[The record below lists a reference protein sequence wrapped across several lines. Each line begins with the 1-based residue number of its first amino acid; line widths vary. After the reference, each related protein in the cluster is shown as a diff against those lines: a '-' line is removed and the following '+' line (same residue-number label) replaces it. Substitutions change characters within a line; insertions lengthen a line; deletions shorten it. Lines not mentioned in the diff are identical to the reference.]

1 MSILIHNSSLISER
15 ICGGDFNP
23 FVLLSIQLY
32 SNNLTKKGGSV
43 KLIVTTPNSQHNR
56 LSNDKRLVVG
66 CQVEF
71 NDEVFFL
78 MISFDPELAKKFGL
92 HESIIFERIRIL
104 HIKNEENMQNYYQN
118 RFWVD
123 LNNHIYSKFLYY
135 ISQAD
140 VDFALENLVKLNVL
154 DELKLPELFLY
165 TLNEKFV
172 EKFKRHLN

>member
-1 MSILIHNSSLISER
+1 
-15 ICGGDFNP
+15 
-23 FVLLSIQLY
+23 
-32 SNNLTKKGGSV
+32 
-43 KLIVTTPNSQHNR
+43 
-56 LSNDKRLVVG
+56 
-66 CQVEF
+66 
-71 NDEVFFL
+71 
-78 MISFDPELAKKFGL
+78 MISFDPELAKKLGL
-92 HESIIFERIRIL
+92 HEAIIFERIRIL
-104 HIKNEENMQNYYQN
+104 HVKNEENMQNYYQN

-135 ISQAD
+135 ISKAD

>member
-1 MSILIHNSSLISER
+1 
-15 ICGGDFNP
+15 
-23 FVLLSIQLY
+23 
-32 SNNLTKKGGSV
+32 
-43 KLIVTTPNSQHNR
+43 
-56 LSNDKRLVVG
+56 
-66 CQVEF
+66 
-71 NDEVFFL
+71 

-92 HESIIFERIRIL
+92 HEAIIFERIRIL
-104 HIKNEENMQNYYQN
+104 HVKNEENMQNYYQN

-123 LNNHIYSKFLYY
+123 LNNHIYSNFLYY